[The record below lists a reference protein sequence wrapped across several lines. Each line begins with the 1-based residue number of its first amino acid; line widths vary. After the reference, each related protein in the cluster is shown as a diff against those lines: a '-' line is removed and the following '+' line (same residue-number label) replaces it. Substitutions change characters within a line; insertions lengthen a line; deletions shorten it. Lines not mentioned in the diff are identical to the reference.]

1 MKKLGYAI
9 AALGMIVIAAPSIA
23 NAETIVIK
31 RGGHHHFDRSH
42 AEYRMHRDHFD
53 RSRAEYRMHRD
64 WHPHRDKVVVIK
76 HRHSY

>member
-9 AALGMIVIAAPSIA
+9 AALGMIAIAAPSIA

-31 RGGHHHFDRSH
+31 HGDHH
-42 AEYRMHRDHFD
+42 HFD
-53 RSRAEYRMHRD
+53 RSRAEYRVHRD

-76 HRHSY
+76 HHRHYD